1 MRAREVTLATESLR
15 VPFLAVDIFTLS
27 ADRGGRELGSARC
40 VGVVEGRVA
49 TGDTQGLSTAV
60 LGESATVSS

>member
-15 VPFLAVDIFTLS
+15 VPFLAVNIFTLG
-27 ADRGGRELGSARC
+27 ADKCGRELGSARR
-40 VGVVEGRVA
+40 VGVVEGRVT

-60 LGESATVSS
+60 LGVNATVSS